1 MKNRKGD
8 ISSYIFN
15 MLCQCKQLVQ
25 GSTLIGQTRL
35 IQGGTAGMK
44 DGGRAGGEGRGRVFR
59 RRNT

>member
-44 DGGRAGGEGRGRVFR
+44 DGGRAGGRGEGI
-59 RRNT
+59 